1 MSRSGLMALLLVAL
15 GGAAG
20 SAGRAAIGLAWPDS
34 PLAAT
39 LLVNVLGA
47 FLLGALVAV
56 LDGPRGAG
64 DIAGVTAEDT
74 VGAQRLRRQLRAR
87 LLLGTGFCGGFTTYS
102 TVAVQTAELARDSE
116 VAVAAGYALATL
128 IVGAVATLL
137 GLAAAG
143 WMRGAQ

>member
-1 MSRSGLMALLLVAL
+1 MALLLVAL

-39 LLVNVLGA
+39 LLVNVVGA

-56 LDGPRGAG
+56 LDGPRGA
-64 DIAGVTAEDT
+64 
-74 VGAQRLRRQLRAR
+74 GAQRLRRQLRAR

-102 TVAVQTAELARDSE
+102 TVAVQAAELARDSE
-116 VAVAAGYALATL
+116 VTVAAGYALATL

-143 WMRGAQ
+143 WMRGARVWGSQ

>member
-1 MSRSGLMALLLVAL
+1 MSRSGLMALVLVAL

-39 LLVNVLGA
+39 LLVNVVGA

-56 LDGPRGAG
+56 LDGSRGAG
-64 DIAGVTAEDT
+64 DTAGAR
-74 VGAQRLRRQLRAR
+74 RLRRQLRAR

-102 TVAVQTAELARDSE
+102 TVAVQMAELARDSE
-116 VAVAAGYALATL
+116 FTVAAGYALATL

-143 WMRGAQ
+143 WMRGARVWGSQ